1 MPSPVP
7 LIFKNVI
14 MDLYMI
20 HVRFLHVKNN
30 NSSMGVSWPK
40 VEHGFQGNL
49 QGFTTV
55 GIITLISS
63 EA

>member
-20 HVRFLHVKNN
+20 HVSLLHVKNN
-30 NSSMGVSWPK
+30 NSNDGVVMTKGGTWLSGK
-40 VEHGFQGNL
+40 SSRIYYSGYHY
-49 QGFTTV
+49 TD
-55 GIITLISS
+55 II
-63 EA
+63 